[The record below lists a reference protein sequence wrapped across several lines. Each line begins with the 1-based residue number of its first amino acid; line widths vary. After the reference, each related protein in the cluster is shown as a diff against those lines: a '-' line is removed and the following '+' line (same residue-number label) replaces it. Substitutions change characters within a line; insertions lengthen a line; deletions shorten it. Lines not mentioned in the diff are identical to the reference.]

1 MQLPSAVGW
10 AGGHRPASVVAMT
23 TTAAPVERINPT
35 SWSAAFGFDQ
45 AQLRPAPA
53 RLLTMSGQGPVDD
66 TGALLHEDDPA
77 AQIALAVENVETV
90 LAAAGMDLS
99 DVLRLTVYA
108 TDVDAVLAHF
118 EVLTERLARV
128 GATPPMSLLGVAR
141 LALPGMLVELEIT
154 AGR

>member
-1 MQLPSAVGW
+1 MGCRGRPSDAT
-10 AGGHRPASVVAMT
+10 VVAVT
-23 TTAAPVERINPT
+23 TTIERINPT
-35 SWSAAFGFDQ
+35 AWSAAFGFDQ

-53 RLLTMSGQGPVDD
+53 QLLTASGQGPVDE

-77 AQIALAVENVETV
+77 AQVALAVENVEAV
-90 LAAAGMDLS
+90 LAAAGMDLT

-108 TDVDAVLAHF
+108 ADVDAVLAHF
-118 EVLTERLARV
+118 DVLAERLARV
-128 GATPPMSLLGVAR
+128 GATPPMTLVGVAR

>member
-1 MQLPSAVGW
+1 MEVPEVLGW
-10 AGGHRPASVVAMT
+10 AGAVRPATVVAMT
-23 TTAAPVERINPT
+23 TIERINPT
-35 SWSAAFGFDQ
+35 AWSAAFGFDQ

-53 RLLTMSGQGPVDD
+53 QLLTASGQGPVDE

-77 AQIALAVENVETV
+77 AQLALAVENVET
-90 LAAAGMDLS
+90 LLETAGMDLT

-108 TDVDAVLAHF
+108 ADVDAVLAHF
-118 EVLTERLARV
+118 GVLAERLARV
-128 GATPPMSLLGVAR
+128 GATPPMTLVGVAR